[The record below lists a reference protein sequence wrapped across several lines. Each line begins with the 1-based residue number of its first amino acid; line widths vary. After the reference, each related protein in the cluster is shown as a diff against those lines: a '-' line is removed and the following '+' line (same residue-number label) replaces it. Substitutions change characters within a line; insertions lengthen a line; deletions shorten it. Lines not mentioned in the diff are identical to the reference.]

1 MKNISNIRE
10 IEYFFQI
17 LTYDDLLRDKELM
30 KAMKEALLE
39 YNEEDFNE
47 SEEKPS
53 WAGKTIY
60 ELLSS
65 ESLTERSST
74 SSKTIQNVEESIDGD
89 AVNVDDVFVGLCLL
103 EHDLTNGFDVS
114 RKEHDEAKIESGDR
128 LSLSA
133 ILEDGSTSSLR
144 ALERGDSGEEE
155 QLLKSEENN
164 KETDREVRKRD
175 RQTKSESQVPPS
187 QAGGDTSLGIAAS
200 TTSELFSAKKLSPD
214 GGETQLGTSL
224 SFAPLTLFQHP
235 AILAA
240 CYCLACLH
248 QLTGLD
254 FVTSVGILMAM
265 ISMVA
270 MFFF

>member
-1 MKNISNIRE
+1 M
-10 IEYFFQI
+10 
-17 LTYDDLLRDKELM
+17 RDKELM

-103 EHDLTNGFDVS
+103 EHDLTNGFNVS

-155 QLLKSEENN
+155 QLLVLLKV
-164 KETDREVRKRD
+164 K
-175 RQTKSESQVPPS
+175 
-187 QAGGDTSLGIAAS
+187 L
-200 TTSELFSAKKLSPD
+200 EL
-214 GGETQLGTSL
+214 
-224 SFAPLTLFQHP
+224 
-235 AILAA
+235 
-240 CYCLACLH
+240 
-248 QLTGLD
+248 
-254 FVTSVGILMAM
+254 
-265 ISMVA
+265 
-270 MFFF
+270 